1 MFLSGFS
8 SAELFHSGSGDILM
22 DIILLGI
29 GVGFGLYIVVSL
41 LGYSIRAMIKLFK

>member
-1 MFLSGFS
+1 
-8 SAELFHSGSGDILM
+8 M

-41 LGYSIRAMIKLFK
+41 LGYSIRAMIKLLSKGGVMYVVKNS